1 MPKWAKI
8 RETQNFVPQTKN
20 AIDILFRLAYNSGHK
35 AVLRRAKQLQNKKHE
50 YRYIVALRQKEWEDL
65 TMSTKFSRKTFLKGS
80 VAGLGMMA
88 LNVCTAGAASAAEPA
103 AAAEDTNSL
112 NLVPK
117 KAASVKVERRSS
129 VGGGWQGEPV
139 FPNWKGYTD
148 DTLAMNHMYTFMG
161 YAGQGTLCVEPEAGV
176 TGFNLFVNNRQINTA
191 AMAAGGV
198 WNVDISGQTI
208 NGRNTIQV
216 DGIRPRGK
224 KVTVRVGYPTVQEGT
239 LQDVGID
246 RDAVELLE
254 QIIQADVN
262 NGFPSAQMAIVKDGK
277 LVYQNAWGKV
287 NSYNPDGTTNTN
299 SPAVTND
306 TLYDLASNTKMYTAN
321 YALQYLVT
329 QGKADLDSRLVDL
342 LGSAFVEDTIDI
354 TYNGY
359 ENPGLAVNKQWKAE
373 LTLRDIL
380 RHQAGFPADPQYHND
395 SFDQCAQKTVPG
407 AVNVLFSGW
416 DGSAATRAATLKS
429 IFKTPLMYKPGTKTV
444 YSDVDYMLLAFAIE
458 AITGKGLDAFLK
470 ETFWDPM
477 GLTHTTYNPLLNGFA
492 ANDCAATELN
502 GNTRDGAIS
511 FTGVRTATIQGQV
524 HDEKCYYAM
533 GGISGHAGLF
543 SNATELAKLA
553 SVMLTGGYGEN
564 RYFSRNVMDT
574 FTAPKKENAANWG
587 LGWWREGDNQRC
599 WYFGTQA
606 PSNTIGHQGWTG
618 TLTMIDPVE
627 NLVVVYLTNKINS
640 PVTDK
645 VANPNNFNGNW
656 YTASTLGF
664 VAQLLYQGLQNHGT
678 DPNNAYSA
686 LLEDMAESKFALVAE
701 GGSVPATHPLV
712 RSGYAVL
719 EAMAAHANSTHSY
732 MDRGYFNDAITLLDA
747 ARDAEEL
754 AKLQKMLKKF

>member
-1 MPKWAKI
+1 M
-8 RETQNFVPQTKN
+8 
-20 AIDILFRLAYNSGHK
+20 IDILFYLAYNSGHK
-35 AVLRRAKQLQNKKHE
+35 AVPLLRDKKHE
-50 YRYIVALRQKEWEDL
+50 YRHIVALRQKEWEDL

-103 AAAEDTNSL
+103 AAAAEDTNSL

-117 KAASVKVERRSS
+117 KAASVKVTSRGS
-129 VGGGWQGEPV
+129 VSGGWQGEPV
-139 FPNWKGYTD
+139 FPNWKGLD
-148 DTLAMNHMYTFMG
+148 DTLAMNHMYTFVG
-161 YAGQGTLCVEPEAGV
+161 YTGQGTLCVEPEAGV

-216 DGIRPRGK
+216 GGIRPRGK
-224 KVTVRVGYPTVQEGT
+224 KVTVRVGYPTVQEGS

-246 RDAVELLE
+246 RDALELLE

-262 NGFPSAQMAIVKDGK
+262 NGFPGAQMAVVKNGK

-287 NSYNPDGTTNTN
+287 NSYNPDGTPKTD

-329 QGKADLDSRLVDL
+329 QGKANLDSRLVDL

-359 ENPGLAVNKQWKAE
+359 ENPGLKVNKQWKAE

-395 SFDQCAQKTVPG
+395 SFDQCSQKTVPG
-407 AVNVLFSGW
+407 ATNLLFSGW

-564 RYFSRNVMDT
+564 RYFSRNVMDA
-574 FTAPKKENAANWG
+574 FTAPKKEDAANWG

-627 NLVVVYLTNKINS
+627 DLVVVYLTNKINS

-645 VANPNNFNGNW
+645 AANPNKFNGNW

-719 EAMAAHANSTHSY
+719 EAMAAHANATHSY
-732 MDRGYFNDAITLLDA
+732 LDRNYFNDALTLLDDT
-747 ARDAEEL
+747 RDAEEL
-754 AKLQKMLKKF
+754 AKLKKMLNKF

>member
-1 MPKWAKI
+1 M
-8 RETQNFVPQTKN
+8 
-20 AIDILFRLAYNSGHK
+20 IDILFHLAYNSGHK
-35 AVLRRAKQLQNKKHE
+35 AVPLLRDKKHE

-103 AAAEDTNSL
+103 AAAAEDTNSL

-117 KAASVKVERRSS
+117 KAASVKVTSRGS
-129 VGGGWQGEPV
+129 VSGGWQGEPV
-139 FPNWKGYTD
+139 FPNWKGLD
-148 DTLAMNHMYTFMG
+148 DTLAMNHMYTFVG
-161 YAGQGTLCVEPEAGV
+161 YAGQGTLCVEPETGV
-176 TGFNLFVNNRQINTA
+176 TGFNLFVNNRQVNTA

-216 DGIRPRGK
+216 GGIRPRGK
-224 KVTVRVGYPTVQEGT
+224 QVTVRVGYPTVQEGS

-246 RDAVELLE
+246 RDALELLE

-287 NSYNPDGTTNTN
+287 NAYNPDGTPKTD

-329 QGKADLDSRLVDL
+329 QGKANLDSRLVDL

-359 ENPGLAVNKQWKAE
+359 ENPGLKVNKQWKAE

-395 SFDQCAQKTVPG
+395 SFDQCSQKTVPG
-407 AVNVLFSGW
+407 ATNVLFSGW

-564 RYFSRNVMDT
+564 RYFSRNVMDA
-574 FTAPKKENAANWG
+574 FTAPKKEDAANWG

-627 NLVVVYLTNKINS
+627 DLVVVYLTNKINS

-645 VANPNNFNGNW
+645 AANPNKFNGNW

-701 GGSVPATHPLV
+701 GGNVPATHPLV
-712 RSGYAVL
+712 RAGYAVL

-732 MDRGYFNDAITLLDA
+732 MDRSYFNDALTLLDDT
-747 ARDAEEL
+747 RDAEEL
-754 AKLQKMLKKF
+754 AKLKKMLNKF

>member
-1 MPKWAKI
+1 
-8 RETQNFVPQTKN
+8 
-20 AIDILFRLAYNSGHK
+20 
-35 AVLRRAKQLQNKKHE
+35 
-50 YRYIVALRQKEWEDL
+50 
-65 TMSTKFSRKTFLKGS
+65 MSTKFSRKTFLKGS

-103 AAAEDTNSL
+103 AAAAEDTNSL

-117 KAASVKVERRSS
+117 KAASVKVTSRGS
-129 VGGGWQGEPV
+129 VSGGWQGEPV
-139 FPNWKGYTD
+139 FPNWKGLD
-148 DTLAMNHMYTFMG
+148 DTLAMNHMYTFVG

-216 DGIRPRGK
+216 GGIRPRGK
-224 KVTVRVGYPTVQEGT
+224 KVTVRVGYPTVQEGS

-246 RDAVELLE
+246 RDALELLE

-262 NGFPSAQMAIVKDGK
+262 NGFPSAQMAIVKNGK

-287 NSYNPDGTTNTN
+287 NSYNPDGTPKTD

-329 QGKADLDSRLVDL
+329 QGKANLDSRLVDL

-359 ENPGLAVNKQWKAE
+359 ENPGLKVNKQWKAE

-407 AVNVLFSGW
+407 ATNVLFSGW

-564 RYFSRNVMDT
+564 RYFSRNVMDA
-574 FTAPKKENAANWG
+574 FTAPKKEDAANWG

-599 WYFGTQA
+599 WYFGTTCAIFEQYPDVDA
-606 PSNTIGHQGWTG
+606 IVGSDVVASVALQEASRRGIEVPADLQVIAYDG
-618 TLTMIDPVE
+618 TL
-627 NLVVVYLTNKINS
+627 
-640 PVTDK
+640 
-645 VANPNNFNGNW
+645 
-656 YTASTLGF
+656 
-664 VAQLLYQGLQNHGT
+664 
-678 DPNNAYSA
+678 
-686 LLEDMAESKFALVAE
+686 MAETAGKRLTAIRQDFPAIAAALAVRMDSQIAADGGPASPSKNDSASDVDTQPTPEEVIPVALIPGE
-701 GGSVPATHPLV
+701 TT
-712 RSGYAVL
+712 R
-719 EAMAAHANSTHSY
+719 
-732 MDRGYFNDAITLLDA
+732 
-747 ARDAEEL
+747 
-754 AKLQKMLKKF
+754 

>member
-1 MPKWAKI
+1 M
-8 RETQNFVPQTKN
+8 
-20 AIDILFRLAYNSGHK
+20 IDILFHLAYNSGHK
-35 AVLRRAKQLQNKKHE
+35 AVPLLRDKKHE

-103 AAAEDTNSL
+103 AAAAEDTNSL

-117 KAASVKVERRSS
+117 KAASVKVTSRGS
-129 VGGGWQGEPV
+129 VSGGWQGEPV
-139 FPNWKGYTD
+139 FPNWKGLD
-148 DTLAMNHMYTFMG
+148 DTLAMNHMYTFVG
-161 YAGQGTLCVEPEAGV
+161 YAGQGTLCVEPESGV

-216 DGIRPRGK
+216 GGIRPRGK
-224 KVTVRVGYPTVQEGT
+224 QVTVRVGYPTVQEGS

-246 RDAVELLE
+246 RDALELLE

-262 NGFPSAQMAIVKDGK
+262 NGFPSAQMAIVKNGK
-277 LVYQNAWGKV
+277 LVYQNAWGRV
-287 NSYNPDGTTNTN
+287 NAYNPDGTPKTD

-329 QGKADLDSRLVDL
+329 QGKANLDSRLVDL

-359 ENPGLAVNKQWKAE
+359 ENPGLKVNKQWKAE

-407 AVNVLFSGW
+407 ATNVLFSGW

-564 RYFSRNVMDT
+564 RYFSRNVMDA
-574 FTAPKKENAANWG
+574 FTAPKKEDAANWG

-627 NLVVVYLTNKINS
+627 DLVVVYLTNKINS

-645 VANPNNFNGNW
+645 AANPNKFNGNW

-719 EAMAAHANSTHSY
+719 EAMAAHANATHSY
-732 MDRGYFNDAITLLDA
+732 LDRNYFNDALTLLNDT
-747 ARDAEEL
+747 RDAEEL
-754 AKLQKMLKKF
+754 AKLKKMLNKF

>member
-1 MPKWAKI
+1 M
-8 RETQNFVPQTKN
+8 
-20 AIDILFRLAYNSGHK
+20 IDILFYLAYNSGHK
-35 AVLRRAKQLQNKKHE
+35 AVPLLRDKKHE
-50 YRYIVALRQKEWEDL
+50 YRHIVALRQKEWEDL

-103 AAAEDTNSL
+103 AAAAEDTNSL

-117 KAASVKVERRSS
+117 KAASVKVTSRGS
-129 VGGGWQGEPV
+129 VSGGWQGEPV
-139 FPNWKGYTD
+139 FPNWKGLD
-148 DTLAMNHMYTFMG
+148 DTLAMNHMYTFVG
-161 YAGQGTLCVEPEAGV
+161 YTGQGTLCVEPEAGV

-216 DGIRPRGK
+216 GGIRPRGK
-224 KVTVRVGYPTVQEGT
+224 KVTVRVGYPTVQEGS

-246 RDAVELLE
+246 RDALELLE

-262 NGFPSAQMAIVKDGK
+262 NGFPSAQMAVVKNGK

-287 NSYNPDGTTNTN
+287 NSYNPDGTPKTD

-329 QGKADLDSRLVDL
+329 QGKANLDSRLVDL

-359 ENPGLAVNKQWKAE
+359 ENPGLKVNKQWKAE

-395 SFDQCAQKTVPG
+395 SFDQCSQKTVPG
-407 AVNVLFSGW
+407 ATNLLFSGW

-564 RYFSRNVMDT
+564 RYFSRNVMDA
-574 FTAPKKENAANWG
+574 FTAPKKEDAANWG

-645 VANPNNFNGNW
+645 AANPNKFNGNW

-719 EAMAAHANSTHSY
+719 EAMAAHANATHSY
-732 MDRGYFNDAITLLDA
+732 LDRNYFNDALTLLDDT
-747 ARDAEEL
+747 RDAEEL
-754 AKLQKMLKKF
+754 AKLKKMLNKF

>member
-1 MPKWAKI
+1 M
-8 RETQNFVPQTKN
+8 
-20 AIDILFRLAYNSGHK
+20 IDILFRLAYNSGHK
-35 AVLRRAKQLQNKKHE
+35 AVPLLRDKKARIQVYCRIAAKRMGGPYHVNQ
-50 YRYIVALRQKEWEDL
+50 I
-65 TMSTKFSRKTFLKGS
+65 SRKTFLKGS

-103 AAAEDTNSL
+103 AAAAEDTNSL

-117 KAASVKVERRSS
+117 KAASVKVTSRGS
-129 VGGGWQGEPV
+129 VSGGWQGEPV
-139 FPNWKGYTD
+139 FPNWKGLD
-148 DTLAMNHMYTFMG
+148 DTLAMNHMYTFVG
-161 YAGQGTLCVEPEAGV
+161 YAGQGTLCVEPESGV

-216 DGIRPRGK
+216 GGIRPRGK
-224 KVTVRVGYPTVQEGT
+224 KVTVRVGYPTVQEGS

-246 RDAVELLE
+246 RDALELLE

-262 NGFPSAQMAIVKDGK
+262 NGFPSAQMAIVKNGK

-287 NSYNPDGTTNTN
+287 NSYNPDGTPKTD

-329 QGKADLDSRLVDL
+329 QGKANLDSRLVDL

-359 ENPGLAVNKQWKAE
+359 ENPGLKVNKQWKAE

-407 AVNVLFSGW
+407 ATNVLFSGW

-543 SNATELAKLA
+543 SNTTELAKLA

-564 RYFSRNVMDT
+564 RYFSRNVMDA
-574 FTAPKKENAANWG
+574 FTAPKKEDAANWG

-645 VANPNNFNGNW
+645 AANPNKFNGNW

-719 EAMAAHANSTHSY
+719 EAMAAHANATHSY
-732 MDRGYFNDAITLLDA
+732 LDRNYFNDALTLLDDT
-747 ARDAEEL
+747 RDAEEL
-754 AKLQKMLKKF
+754 AKLKKMLNKF

>member
-1 MPKWAKI
+1 
-8 RETQNFVPQTKN
+8 
-20 AIDILFRLAYNSGHK
+20 
-35 AVLRRAKQLQNKKHE
+35 
-50 YRYIVALRQKEWEDL
+50 
-65 TMSTKFSRKTFLKGS
+65 MSTKFSRKTFLKGS

-103 AAAEDTNSL
+103 AAAAEDTNSL
-112 NLVPK
+112 NLIPK
-117 KAASVKVERRSS
+117 KAASVKVTSRGS
-129 VGGGWQGEPV
+129 VSGGWQGEPV
-139 FPNWKGYTD
+139 FPNWKGLD
-148 DTLAMNHMYTFMG
+148 DTLAMNHMYTFVG
-161 YAGQGTLCVEPEAGV
+161 YAGQGTLCVEPESGV

-216 DGIRPRGK
+216 GGIRPRGK
-224 KVTVRVGYPTVQEGT
+224 KVTVRVGYPTVQEGS

-246 RDAVELLE
+246 RDALELLE

-262 NGFPSAQMAIVKDGK
+262 NGFPSAQMAIVKNGK

-287 NSYNPDGTTNTN
+287 NSYNPDGTPKTD

-329 QGKADLDSRLVDL
+329 QGKANLDSRLVDL

-359 ENPGLAVNKQWKAE
+359 ENPGLKVNKQWKAE

-380 RHQAGFPADPQYHND
+380 RHQAGFPADPQYYND

-407 AVNVLFSGW
+407 ATNVLFSGW

-444 YSDVDYMLLAFAIE
+444 YSDVDYMLLAFVIE
-458 AITGKGLDAFLK
+458 KITGKGLDVFLK

-477 GLTHTTYNPLLNGFA
+477 GLTRTTYNPLQNGFA
-492 ANDCAATELN
+492 PNDCAATELN
-502 GNTRDGAIS
+502 GDTRDGYVS
-511 FTGVRTATIQGQV
+511 FTGARTVTTQGQV
-524 HDEKCYYAM
+524 HDGKAYFCMA
-533 GGISGHAGLF
+533 GISGHAGLF
-543 SNATELAKLA
+543 STATELAKLA
-553 SVMLTGGYGEN
+553 SVMLAGGYGEN

-574 FTAPKKENAANWG
+574 FTAPKKEDAANWG

-599 WYFGTQA
+599 WYFGTQSS
-606 PSNTIGHQGWTG
+606 PNTIGHQGWTG
-618 TLTMIDPVE
+618 TLTMIDPSE

-640 PVTDK
+640 RITDP
-645 VANPNNFNGNW
+645 ANVNEFNGNW

-686 LLEDMAESKFALVAE
+686 LLEDMAESKFALVSE

-732 MDRGYFNDAITLLDA
+732 MDRSYFNDALTLLDDT
-747 ARDAEEL
+747 RDAEEL
-754 AKLQKMLKKF
+754 AKLKKMLNKF

>member
-1 MPKWAKI
+1 M
-8 RETQNFVPQTKN
+8 
-20 AIDILFRLAYNSGHK
+20 IDILFHLAYNSGHK
-35 AVLRRAKQLQNKKHE
+35 AVPLLRDKKHE

-103 AAAEDTNSL
+103 AAAAEDTNSL

-117 KAASVKVERRSS
+117 KAASVKVTSRGS
-129 VGGGWQGEPV
+129 VSGGWQGEPV
-139 FPNWKGYTD
+139 FPNWKGLD
-148 DTLAMNHMYTFMG
+148 DTLAMNHMYTFVG
-161 YAGQGTLCVEPEAGV
+161 YAGQGTLCVEPESGV
-176 TGFNLFVNNRQINTA
+176 TGFNLFVNNRQVNTA

-216 DGIRPRGK
+216 GGIRPRGK
-224 KVTVRVGYPTVQEGT
+224 KVTVRVGYPTVQEGS

-246 RDAVELLE
+246 RDALELLE

-277 LVYQNAWGKV
+277 LVYQNAWGRV
-287 NSYNPDGTTNTN
+287 NAYNPDGTPKTD

-329 QGKADLDSRLVDL
+329 QGKANLDSRLVDL

-359 ENPGLAVNKQWKAE
+359 ENPGLKVNKQWKAE

-395 SFDQCAQKTVPG
+395 SFDQCSQKTVPG
-407 AVNVLFSGW
+407 ATNLLFSGW

-564 RYFSRNVMDT
+564 RYFSRNVMDA

-627 NLVVVYLTNKINS
+627 DLVVVYLTNKINS

-645 VANPNNFNGNW
+645 AANPNKFNGNW

-701 GGSVPATHPLV
+701 GGNVPATHPLV
-712 RSGYAVL
+712 RAGYAVL

-732 MDRGYFNDAITLLDA
+732 MDRSYFNDALTLLDDT
-747 ARDAEEL
+747 RDAEEL
-754 AKLQKMLKKF
+754 AKLKKMLNKF

>member
-1 MPKWAKI
+1 M
-8 RETQNFVPQTKN
+8 
-20 AIDILFRLAYNSGHK
+20 IDILFHLAYNSGHK
-35 AVLRRAKQLQNKKHE
+35 AVPLLRDKKHE

-103 AAAEDTNSL
+103 AAAAEDTNSL

-117 KAASVKVERRSS
+117 KAASVKVTSRGS
-129 VGGGWQGEPV
+129 VSGGWQGEPV
-139 FPNWKGYTD
+139 FPNWKGLD
-148 DTLAMNHMYTFMG
+148 DTLAMNHMYTFVG
-161 YAGQGTLCVEPEAGV
+161 YAGQGTLCVEPESGV
-176 TGFNLFVNNRQINTA
+176 TGFNLFVNNRQVNTA

-216 DGIRPRGK
+216 GGIRPRGK
-224 KVTVRVGYPTVQEGT
+224 QVTVRVGYPTVQEGS

-246 RDAVELLE
+246 RDALELLE

-277 LVYQNAWGKV
+277 LVYQNAWGRV
-287 NSYNPDGTTNTN
+287 NAYNPDGTPKTD

-329 QGKADLDSRLVDL
+329 QGKANLDSRLVDL

-359 ENPGLAVNKQWKAE
+359 ENPGLKVNKQWKAE

-395 SFDQCAQKTVPG
+395 SFDQCSQKTVPG
-407 AVNVLFSGW
+407 ATNLLFSGW

-564 RYFSRNVMDT
+564 RYFSRNVMDA

-627 NLVVVYLTNKINS
+627 DLVVVYLTNKINS

-645 VANPNNFNGNW
+645 AANPNKFNGNW

-732 MDRGYFNDAITLLDA
+732 MDRSYFNDALTLLDDT
-747 ARDAEEL
+747 RDAEEL
-754 AKLQKMLKKF
+754 AKLKKMLNKF

>member
-1 MPKWAKI
+1 M
-8 RETQNFVPQTKN
+8 
-20 AIDILFRLAYNSGHK
+20 IDILFHLAYNSGHK
-35 AVLRRAKQLQNKKHE
+35 AVPLLRDKKHE

-103 AAAEDTNSL
+103 AAAAEDTNSL

-117 KAASVKVERRSS
+117 KAASVKVTSRGS
-129 VGGGWQGEPV
+129 VSGGWQGEPV
-139 FPNWKGYTD
+139 FPNWKGLD
-148 DTLAMNHMYTFMG
+148 DTLAMNHMYTFVG
-161 YAGQGTLCVEPEAGV
+161 YAGQGTLCVEPESGV

-216 DGIRPRGK
+216 GGIRPRGK
-224 KVTVRVGYPTVQEGT
+224 QVTVRVGYPTVQEGS

-246 RDAVELLE
+246 RDALELLE

-262 NGFPSAQMAIVKDGK
+262 NGFPSAQMAIVKNGK
-277 LVYQNAWGKV
+277 LVYQNAWGRV
-287 NSYNPDGTTNTN
+287 NSYNPDGTPKTD

-329 QGKADLDSRLVDL
+329 RGKANLDSRLVDL

-359 ENPGLAVNKQWKAE
+359 ENPGLKVNKQWKAE

-395 SFDQCAQKTVPG
+395 SFDQCSQKTVPG
-407 AVNVLFSGW
+407 ATNVLFSGW

-564 RYFSRNVMDT
+564 RYFSRNVMDA
-574 FTAPKKENAANWG
+574 FTAPKKEDAANWG

-627 NLVVVYLTNKINS
+627 DLVVVYLTNKINS

-645 VANPNNFNGNW
+645 AANPNKFNGNW

-719 EAMAAHANSTHSY
+719 EAMAAHANATHSY
-732 MDRGYFNDAITLLDA
+732 LDRSYFNDAITLLDDT
-747 ARDAEEL
+747 RDAEEL
-754 AKLQKMLKKF
+754 AKLKKMLNKF

>member
-1 MPKWAKI
+1 M
-8 RETQNFVPQTKN
+8 
-20 AIDILFRLAYNSGHK
+20 IDILFHLAYNSGHK
-35 AVLRRAKQLQNKKHE
+35 AVPLLRGKKHE

-103 AAAEDTNSL
+103 AAAAEDTNSL

-117 KAASVKVERRSS
+117 KAASVKVTSRGS
-129 VGGGWQGEPV
+129 VSGGWQGEPV
-139 FPNWKGYTD
+139 FPNWKGLD
-148 DTLAMNHMYTFMG
+148 DTLAMNHMYTFVG
-161 YAGQGTLCVEPEAGV
+161 YAGQGTLCVEPESGV

-216 DGIRPRGK
+216 GGIRPRGK
-224 KVTVRVGYPTVQEGT
+224 QVTVRVGYPTVQEGS

-246 RDAVELLE
+246 RDALELLE

-287 NSYNPDGTTNTN
+287 NSYNPDGTPKTD

-329 QGKADLDSRLVDL
+329 QGKANLDSRLVDL

-359 ENPGLAVNKQWKAE
+359 ENPGLKVNKQWKAE

-407 AVNVLFSGW
+407 ATNVLFSGW
-416 DGSAATRAATLKS
+416 DGSAATRATTLKS

-477 GLTHTTYNPLLNGFA
+477 GLTHTTYNPLLNGFS

-564 RYFSRNVMDT
+564 RYFSRNVMDA
-574 FTAPKKENAANWG
+574 FTAPKKEDAANWG

-627 NLVVVYLTNKINS
+627 DLVVVYLTNKINS

-645 VANPNNFNGNW
+645 AANPNKFNGNW

-719 EAMAAHANSTHSY
+719 EAMAAHANATHSY
-732 MDRGYFNDAITLLDA
+732 LDRNYFNDALTLLDDT
-747 ARDAEEL
+747 RDAEEL
-754 AKLQKMLKKF
+754 AKLKKMLNKF

>member
-1 MPKWAKI
+1 M
-8 RETQNFVPQTKN
+8 
-20 AIDILFRLAYNSGHK
+20 IDILFHLAYNSGHK
-35 AVLRRAKQLQNKKHE
+35 AVPLLRDKKHE

-103 AAAEDTNSL
+103 AAAAEDTNSL

-117 KAASVKVERRSS
+117 KAASVKVTSRGS
-129 VGGGWQGEPV
+129 VSGGWQGEPV
-139 FPNWKGYTD
+139 FPNWKGLD
-148 DTLAMNHMYTFMG
+148 DTLAMNHMYTFVG
-161 YAGQGTLCVEPEAGV
+161 YAGQGTLCVEPETGV
-176 TGFNLFVNNRQINTA
+176 TGFNLFVNNRQVNTA

-216 DGIRPRGK
+216 GGIRPRGK
-224 KVTVRVGYPTVQEGT
+224 QVTVRVGYPTVQEGS

-246 RDAVELLE
+246 RDALELLE

-277 LVYQNAWGKV
+277 LVYQNAWGRV
-287 NSYNPDGTTNTN
+287 NAYNPDGTPKTD

-329 QGKADLDSRLVDL
+329 QGKANLDSRLVDL

-359 ENPGLAVNKQWKAE
+359 ENPGLKVNKQWKAE

-395 SFDQCAQKTVPG
+395 SFDQCSQKTVPG
-407 AVNVLFSGW
+407 ATNVLFSGW

-564 RYFSRNVMDT
+564 RYFSRNVMDA

-627 NLVVVYLTNKINS
+627 DLVVVYLTNKINS

-645 VANPNNFNGNW
+645 AANPNKFNGNW

-701 GGSVPATHPLV
+701 GGNVSATHPLV
-712 RSGYAVL
+712 RAGYAVL

-732 MDRGYFNDAITLLDA
+732 MDRSYFNDALTLLDDT
-747 ARDAEEL
+747 RDAEEL
-754 AKLQKMLKKF
+754 AKLKKMLNKF

>member
-1 MPKWAKI
+1 M
-8 RETQNFVPQTKN
+8 
-20 AIDILFRLAYNSGHK
+20 IDILFHLAYNSGHK
-35 AVLRRAKQLQNKKHE
+35 AVPLLRDKKHE

-103 AAAEDTNSL
+103 AAAAEDTNSL

-117 KAASVKVERRSS
+117 KAASVKVTSRGSVSS
-129 VGGGWQGEPV
+129 GWQGEPV
-139 FPNWKGYTD
+139 FPNWKGLD
-148 DTLAMNHMYTFMG
+148 DTLAMNHMYTFVG
-161 YAGQGTLCVEPEAGV
+161 YAGQGTLCVEPETGV
-176 TGFNLFVNNRQINTA
+176 TGFNLFVNNRQVNTA

-216 DGIRPRGK
+216 GGIRPRGK
-224 KVTVRVGYPTVQEGT
+224 QVTVRVGYPTVQEGS

-246 RDAVELLE
+246 RDALELLE
-254 QIIQADVN
+254 QIIQADVD
-262 NGFPSAQMAIVKDGK
+262 NGFPSAQMAIVKNGK
-277 LVYQNAWGKV
+277 LVYQNAWGRV
-287 NSYNPDGTTNTN
+287 NAYNPDGTPKTD

-329 QGKADLDSRLVDL
+329 QGKANLDSRLVDL

-359 ENPGLAVNKQWKAE
+359 ENPGLKVNKQWKAE

-395 SFDQCAQKTVPG
+395 SFDQCSQKTVPG

-470 ETFWDPM
+470 ETFWNPM

-574 FTAPKKENAANWG
+574 FTAPKKEDAANWG

-645 VANPNNFNGNW
+645 AANPNKFNGNW

-719 EAMAAHANSTHSY
+719 EAMAAHANATHSY
-732 MDRGYFNDAITLLDA
+732 LDRNYFNDALTLLDDT
-747 ARDAEEL
+747 RDAEEL
-754 AKLQKMLKKF
+754 AKLKKMLNKF

>member
-1 MPKWAKI
+1 M
-8 RETQNFVPQTKN
+8 
-20 AIDILFRLAYNSGHK
+20 IDILFHLAYNSGHK
-35 AVLRRAKQLQNKKHE
+35 AVPLLRDKKHE

-103 AAAEDTNSL
+103 AAAAEDNNSL

-117 KAASVKVERRSS
+117 KAASVKVTSRGS
-129 VGGGWQGEPV
+129 VSGGWQGEPV
-139 FPNWKGYTD
+139 FPNWKGLD
-148 DTLAMNHMYTFMG
+148 DTLAMNHMYTFVG
-161 YAGQGTLCVEPEAGV
+161 YAGQGTLCVEPETGV
-176 TGFNLFVNNRQINTA
+176 TGFNLFVNNRQVNTA

-216 DGIRPRGK
+216 GGIRPRGK
-224 KVTVRVGYPTVQEGT
+224 KVTVRVGYPTVQEGS

-246 RDAVELLE
+246 RDALELLE

-262 NGFPSAQMAIVKDGK
+262 NGFPSAQMAIVKNGK

-287 NSYNPDGTTNTN
+287 NSYNPDGTPKTD

-329 QGKADLDSRLVDL
+329 QGKANLDSRLVDL

-359 ENPGLAVNKQWKAE
+359 ENPGLKVNKQWKAE

-395 SFDQCAQKTVPG
+395 SFDQCSQKTVPG
-407 AVNVLFSGW
+407 ATNVLFSGW

-564 RYFSRNVMDT
+564 RYFSRNVMDA

-627 NLVVVYLTNKINS
+627 DLVVVYLTNKINS

-645 VANPNNFNGNW
+645 AANPNKFNGNW

-701 GGSVPATHPLV
+701 GGNVPATHPLV
-712 RSGYAVL
+712 RAGYAVL

-732 MDRGYFNDAITLLDA
+732 MDRSYFNDALTLLDDT
-747 ARDAEEL
+747 RDAEEL
-754 AKLQKMLKKF
+754 AKLKKMLNKF